1 MEVCKL
7 YNKPHRTGRYTVA
20 GGDLAY
26 IHIYIYI
33 YISMVHTHILPLWM
47 LLHSG
52 KSFWSKVTA
61 LARHREFALRIPRKC
76 LRIVTEPDGKSV
88 FGSAG
93 TWEHTAPSSVLAF
106 NSDLFT

>member
-1 MEVCKL
+1 
-7 YNKPHRTGRYTVA
+7 
-20 GGDLAY
+20 
-26 IHIYIYI
+26 
-33 YISMVHTHILPLWM
+33 MVHTHILPLWM

-88 FGSAG
+88 FRLSWNLGAYG
-93 TWEHTAPSSVLAF
+93 TFKRPGL
-106 NSDLFT
+106 